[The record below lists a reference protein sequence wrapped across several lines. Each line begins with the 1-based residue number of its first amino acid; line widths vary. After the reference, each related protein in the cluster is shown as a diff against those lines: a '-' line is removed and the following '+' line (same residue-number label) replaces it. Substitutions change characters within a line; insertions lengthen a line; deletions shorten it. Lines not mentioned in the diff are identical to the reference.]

1 MTDPTPSPFAAG
13 WELTDESAT
22 RKVADSTRELISA
35 VRRTDAPTEVL
46 ERAASLIAEATAMLA
61 EHRVEGMPMQGR
73 LGPMGPSGDG
83 ERIPSQFFPWSPI
96 IGPLNPM
103 SAAMEI
109 SFDETSSLMTG
120 SATFDTQFNGPPGM
134 VHGGIIALAF
144 DELLGATNVCLGLG
158 GFTGTLSIR
167 YERPTPIET
176 EVQLEARLDRVEG
189 RKVFT
194 VGTISH
200 DGVVTARAEGIFIT
214 TQNWRPPT
222 SAT

>member
-1 MTDPTPSPFAAG
+1 MTDSTTTPFHAG
-13 WELTDESAT
+13 WDITDESAT
-22 RKVADSTRELISA
+22 RRVADSTRGLINA
-35 VRRTDAPTEVL
+35 VRRADAPTQVL
-46 ERAASLIAEATAMLA
+46 DRAAALIAEAAALLD

-83 ERIPSQFFPWSPI
+83 ERIPSQFFPWSPV
-96 IGPLNPM
+96 IGPLNPL

-109 SFDETSSLMTG
+109 SFDEAAEVMTG
-120 SATFDTQFNGPPGM
+120 TATFDTQFNGPPGM

-176 EVQLEARLDRVEG
+176 EVHLEARLDRVEG

-200 DGVVTARAEGIFIT
+200 DDVVTARAEGIFIT
-214 TQNWRPPT
+214 TRDWKAPE
-222 SAT
+222 A